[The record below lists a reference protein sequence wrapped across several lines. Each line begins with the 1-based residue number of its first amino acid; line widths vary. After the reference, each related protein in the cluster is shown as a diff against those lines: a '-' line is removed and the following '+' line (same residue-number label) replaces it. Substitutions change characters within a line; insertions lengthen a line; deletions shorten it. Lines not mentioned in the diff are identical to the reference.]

1 MLICGL
7 KLTHDGG
14 VAVIEDGTLLCS
26 IEMEKLDG
34 NPRFQ
39 PLDRLEV
46 VEEVLAGQGVRLR
59 DIDAFV
65 VDGWMA
71 APGEPAPVL
80 REVTNHGRPLA
91 LEVAPY
97 SEEDGPAGPALSR
110 YEFDGMPLGDS
121 VVRYAS
127 YHHVTQ
133 HVLGAYCTSPFAARG
148 ESALAMVW
156 DGGTVPRLYR
166 VDTAPFRV
174 RSLGPL
180 FPVYGNAF
188 ADYCAQWDPFRSAA
202 AAARQDAQEVSN
214 AAVPRN
220 LDVAGKAMAYAALG
234 RDEPDLYRVFATR
247 LDRIPLTFD
256 TGIELAE
263 WCRDHRAA
271 VWPGGSDADFIATF
285 QGYLGARL
293 LTALR
298 ERVAELA
305 PDVRS
310 PNLCLSGGCALN
322 IKWNSLI
329 RSSGLFR
336 EVWIPPFP
344 NDSGAAIGTAVA
356 EMVCQESRTAL
367 DWDVFRGPRLLPVT
381 DVPGWTWEPC
391 DAAGLAKVLHET
403 AEPVVVL
410 NGRAE
415 LGPRALGARSILAP
429 ATDPKTKDRLNVIKD
444 RADYRPVAPICLEHR
459 APGIFSPGC
468 PDPYML
474 FDHAV
479 RPGWHE
485 KIPAVVHLD
494 GTARLQT
501 VTERDNPLLATVLTE
516 YERLS
521 GVPVLCNTSANDKGC
536 GFFPDVRAAARWGRA
551 DLLWSDGRL
560 YSRR

>member
-14 VAVIEDGTLLCS
+14 VAVIEDGTLLCG

-59 DIDAFV
+59 DVDSFV

-71 APGEPAPVL
+71 APGEPVPVL
-80 REVTNHGRPLA
+80 REVTNHGRPVA

-97 SEEDGPAGPALSR
+97 SEEDGSAGPALNR
-110 YEFDGMPLGDS
+110 YTFDGMPLGGS
-121 VVRYAS
+121 VVRYAG

-133 HVLGAYCTSPFAARG
+133 HLLGAYCTSPFAARG
-148 ESALAMVW
+148 ESALAVVW

-188 ADYCAQWDPFRSAA
+188 ADYCARWEPFRSAA
-202 AAARQDAQEVSN
+202 AERQDAQEITN

-234 RDEPDLYRVFATR
+234 RDEPDLYRVFDAR

-263 WCRDHRAA
+263 WCRDHRAT
-271 VWPGGSDADFIATF
+271 VWPGGSDADFVATF

-298 ERVAELA
+298 DRVAALA

-322 IKWNSLI
+322 IKWNSMI

-356 EMVCQESRTAL
+356 EMVCREGRTAL

-381 DVPGWTWEPC
+381 DVPGWAWEPC
-391 DAAGLAKVLHET
+391 DAAGLAEVLHET

-410 NGRAE
+410 DGRAE

-429 ATDPKTKDRLNVIKD
+429 ATDPKTKDRLNDIKD

-459 APGIFSPGC
+459 APEVFSPGC

-474 FDHAV
+474 FDHTV
-479 RPGWHE
+479 RPGWRE
-485 KIPAVVHLD
+485 RIPAVVHLD

-501 VTERDNPLLATVLTE
+501 VTERDNPLPAAVLRE

-521 GVPVLCNTSANDKGC
+521 GVPVLCNTSANDKGR
-536 GFFPDVRAAARWGRA
+536 GFFPDVRAAARWGRV
-551 DLLWSDGRL
+551 DLIWSEGRL

>member
-14 VAVIEDGTLLCS
+14 VAVIEDGKLLCS

-34 NPRFQ
+34 NPRYQ
-39 PLDRLEV
+39 PLDRLEA
-46 VEEVLAGQGVRLR
+46 VEDVLAGQGVRLS
-59 DIDAFV
+59 DLDAV
-65 VDGWMA
+65 AVDGWMA
-71 APGEPAPVL
+71 APGEPTPRL
-80 REVTNHGRPLA
+80 RELTHNGRPVA

-97 SEEDGPAGPALSR
+97 SEADGTAGVALHR
-110 YEFDGMPLGDS
+110 YEFDGLPLGDR

-133 HVLGAYCTSPFAARG
+133 HLLGAYCTSPFAARG
-148 ESALAMVW
+148 ESALGVVW

-166 VDTAPFRV
+166 VDAAPFRV

-188 ADYCAQWDPFRSAA
+188 ADYCAQWEPFRSRVASH
-202 AAARQDAQEVSN
+202 QDVQEISN

-234 RDEPDLYRVFATR
+234 RDEPALYEVFNAQ
-247 LDRIPLTFD
+247 LGRIPHTFD

-263 WCRDHRAA
+263 WCREHRAE
-271 VWPGGSDADFIATF
+271 VWPRGSEADFIASF

-293 LTALR
+293 LTALCD
-298 ERVAELA
+298 RVAGLA
-305 PDVRS
+305 PDMRS

-329 RSSGLFR
+329 RNSGLFH

-356 EMVCQESRTAL
+356 EMVSQEGRAAL
-367 DWDVFRGPRLLPVT
+367 NWNVFRGPRLLPAT

-391 DAAGLAKVLHET
+391 DAAGLAKVLHEA

-410 NGRAE
+410 DGRAE
-415 LGPRALGARSILAP
+415 LGPRALGGRSILAP
-429 ATDPKTKDRLNVIKD
+429 ATDPKTKDRLNDIKG
-444 RADYRPVAPICLEHR
+444 RANYRPVAPICLEHR
-459 APGIFSPGC
+459 APEIFSPGC

-485 KIPAVVHLD
+485 RIPAVVHLD

-501 VTERDNPLLATVLTE
+501 ITERDNPLLAMVLTE
-516 YERLS
+516 YEQLS
-521 GVPVLCNTSANDKGC
+521 GVPVLCNTSANDQGC

>member
-14 VAVIEDGTLLCS
+14 IAVIEDGTLLCS

-39 PLDRLEV
+39 PLDRLEA
-46 VEEVLAGQGVRLR
+46 VEDVLAGQGVGLSAL
-59 DIDAFV
+59 DAVV

-71 APGEPAPVL
+71 APGDPATVL
-80 REVTNHGRPLA
+80 REVTHRGRPVA
-91 LEVAPY
+91 VEVAPY
-97 SEEDGPAGPALSR
+97 SEADDPAGEALRR
-110 YEFDGMPLGDS
+110 YEFDGLPLGDR

-133 HVLGAYCTSPFAARG
+133 HLLGAYCTSPFAARG
-148 ESALAMVW
+148 EPALVMVW

-166 VDTAPFRV
+166 VDAPHFRV
-174 RSLGPL
+174 RNLGPL
-180 FPVYGNAF
+180 FPLYGNAF

-202 AAARQDAQEVSN
+202 TVRQSEEEICN

-234 RDEPDLYRVFATR
+234 RDEPALYRLFDTR
-247 LDRIPLTFD
+247 LESIPHTFD
-256 TGIELAE
+256 TGIDLAE
-263 WCRDHRAA
+263 WCREHRAE
-271 VWPGGSDADFIATF
+271 VWPGGSDADFVASF
-285 QGYLGARL
+285 QGYLGTRL

-305 PDVRS
+305 PDLRS

-322 IKWNSLI
+322 IKWNSSI

-356 EMVCQESRTAL
+356 EMVCREGRTTL
-367 DWDVFRGPRLLPVT
+367 DWDVFRGPGLPPVT

-391 DAAGLAKVLHET
+391 DAAGLAKVLHEA

-410 NGRAE
+410 DGRAE
-415 LGPRALGARSILAP
+415 LGPRALGGRSILAP
-429 ATDPKTKDRLNVIKD
+429 ATDPRTKDRLNDIKG
-444 RADYRPVAPICLEHR
+444 RAPYRPVAPICREDR
-459 APGIFSPGC
+459 APEIFSPGC

-474 FDHAV
+474 FDHEV
-479 RPGWHE
+479 RPEWRGR
-485 KIPAVVHLD
+485 IPAVLHLD

-501 VTERDNPLLATVLTE
+501 VTERHNPLLAAVLTE
-516 YERLS
+516 YEKLS
-521 GVPVLCNTSANDKGC
+521 GVPVLCNTSANDQGR
-536 GFFPDVRAAARWGRA
+536 GFFPDLSAAARWGRA

-560 YSRR
+560 YSRL

>member
-14 VAVIEDGTLLCS
+14 VAVIEDGTLLCG

-59 DIDAFV
+59 DVDSFV

-71 APGEPAPVL
+71 VPGEPVPVL
-80 REVTNHGRPLA
+80 REVTNHGRPVA

-97 SEEDGPAGPALSR
+97 SEEDGSAGPALNR
-110 YEFDGMPLGDS
+110 YVFDGMPLGDN
-121 VVRYAS
+121 VVRYAG

-133 HVLGAYCTSPFAARG
+133 HLLGAYCTSPFAARG
-148 ESALAMVW
+148 ESALAVVW

-188 ADYCAQWDPFRSAA
+188 ADYCARWEPFRSVAA
-202 AAARQDAQEVSN
+202 ERQDAQEITN

-234 RDEPDLYRVFATR
+234 RDEPDLYRVFDAR

-263 WCRDHRAA
+263 WCRDHRAT
-271 VWPGGSDADFIATF
+271 VWPGGSDADFVATF

-298 ERVAELA
+298 DRVAALA

-356 EMVCQESRTAL
+356 EMVCREGRTAL

-381 DVPGWTWEPC
+381 DVPGWAWEPC

-410 NGRAE
+410 DGRAE

-429 ATDPKTKDRLNVIKD
+429 ATDPKTKDRLNDIKD

-459 APGIFSPGC
+459 APEVFSPGC

-474 FDHAV
+474 FDHTV
-479 RPGWHE
+479 RPGWRE
-485 KIPAVVHLD
+485 RIPAVVHLD

-501 VTERDNPLLATVLTE
+501 VTERDNPLPAAVLRE

-521 GVPVLCNTSANDKGC
+521 GVPVLCNTSANDKGR
-536 GFFPDVRAAARWGRA
+536 GFFPDVRAAARWGRV
-551 DLLWSDGRL
+551 DLIWSEGRL

>member
-34 NPRFQ
+34 NPRYQ
-39 PLDRLEV
+39 PLDRLEA
-46 VEEVLAGQGVRLR
+46 VEDVLAGQGVRLS
-59 DIDAFV
+59 DLDAVV

-71 APGEPAPVL
+71 APGDPTPML
-80 REVTNHGRPLA
+80 RELTHHGRQVA
-91 LEVAPY
+91 VKVAPY
-97 SEEDGPAGPALSR
+97 SEADGTAGPALHR
-110 YEFDGMPLGDS
+110 YEFEGLPLGDR

-133 HVLGAYCTSPFAARG
+133 HLLGAYCTSPFAARG
-148 ESALAMVW
+148 ESALGIVW

-180 FPVYGNAF
+180 FPLYGNAF
-188 ADYCAQWDPFRSAA
+188 ADYCAQWDPFRSQAA
-202 AAARQDAQEVSN
+202 PQQDKQDISN

-234 RDEPDLYRVFATR
+234 RDEPTLYRMFDNQ
-247 LDRIPLTFD
+247 LDCIPFTFD

-263 WCRDHRAA
+263 WFREHRAE
-271 VWPGGSDADFIATF
+271 VRPGGSEADFIASF
-285 QGYLGARL
+285 QGYVGTRL

-329 RSSGLFR
+329 RNSGLFR

-344 NDSGAAIGTAVA
+344 NDSGAAIGTAAA
-356 EMVCQESRTAL
+356 EMVSQQGRTAL

-381 DVPGWTWEPC
+381 EVPGWTWESC

-403 AEPVVVL
+403 AQPVVVL

-415 LGPRALGARSILAP
+415 LGPRALGGRSILAP
-429 ATDPKTKDRLNVIKD
+429 ANDPKMKDRLNDLKG
-444 RADYRPVAPICLEHR
+444 RANYRPVAPICREHR
-459 APGIFSPGC
+459 APEIFAPGC

-474 FDHAV
+474 FDHEV
-479 RPGWHE
+479 RPGWHD

-501 VTERDNPLLATVLTE
+501 VTEHHNPLLAAVLTE
-516 YERLS
+516 YEQLS

>member
-14 VAVIEDGTLLCS
+14 IAVVEDGTLLCS

-34 NPRFQ
+34 NPRYQ
-39 PLDRLEV
+39 PLDRLEA
-46 VEEVLAGQGVRLR
+46 VENVLARQG
-59 DIDAFV
+59 IDLADLDAVV

-80 REVTNHGRPLA
+80 RELTHRGRPVA
-91 LEVAPY
+91 VEVAPY
-97 SEEDGPAGPALSR
+97 SEADGAAGPALHR
-110 YEFDGMPLGDS
+110 YEFDGLPLGDR
-121 VVRYAS
+121 VIRYTS

-133 HVLGAYCTSPFAARG
+133 HLLGAYCTSPFAARG
-148 ESALAMVW
+148 ESALGMVW

-166 VDTAPFRV
+166 VDPVPFQV
-174 RSLGPL
+174 QSLGPL
-180 FPVYGNAF
+180 FPLYGNAF
-188 ADYCAQWDPFRSAA
+188 ADYCAQWDPFRSKAA
-202 AAARQDAQEVSN
+202 SLQGEPDICN

-234 RDEPDLYRVFATR
+234 RDEPTLYQVFDTQ
-247 LDRIPLTFD
+247 LDCIPLTFD

-263 WCRDHRAA
+263 WCREHHAA
-271 VWPGGSDADFIATF
+271 VCPGGSDADFIASF

-298 ERVAELA
+298 ERLAELA

-322 IKWNSLI
+322 IKWNSQI
-329 RSSGLFR
+329 RNSELFR

-356 EMVCQESRTAL
+356 EMVCREGRTAL
-367 DWDVFRGPRLLPVT
+367 NWDVFRGPQLPPAT
-381 DVPGWTWEPC
+381 EVPGWTWEPC

-415 LGPRALGARSILAP
+415 LGPRALGGRSIIAP
-429 ATDPKTKDRLNVIKD
+429 AIDPKTKDRLNDIKG
-444 RADYRPVAPICLEHR
+444 RANYRPVAPICLEHR
-459 APGIFSPGC
+459 APEIFSPGC

-474 FDHAV
+474 FDHEV
-479 RPGWHE
+479 RPGWHT

-501 VTERDNPLLATVLTE
+501 VTERDNPLLAAVLTD
-516 YERLS
+516 YEQLS
-521 GVPVLCNTSANDKGC
+521 GVPVLCNTSANDQGC
-536 GFFPDVRAAARWGRA
+536 GFFPDVRAAARWGRV
-551 DLLWSDGRL
+551 DLLWSEGRL